1 MDRKIKHI
9 IAENPF
15 LTLEKIQS
23 ILLEH
28 GSSRVPTHVEELLSL
43 KLAEYVYSDIHNKF
57 VKNEDNSNM

>member
-28 GSSRVPTHVEELLSL
+28 GSSWVPSSEDTNLSL
-43 KLAEYVYSDIHNKF
+43 LQTEWVYSY
-57 VKNEDNSNM
+57 VKKKLNP